1 MSESV
6 GRAYLPTGQS
16 LPISRENRERRRP
29 PGGKKP
35 RPEHESEESPEQ
47 APPAPPAAT
56 TGQTDVEETG
66 HLDVLM

>member
-16 LPISRENRERRRP
+16 LPISRDNRQQRRS

-35 RPEHESEESPEQ
+35 RPGAAEEGPE
-47 APPAPPAAT
+47 APTPPAAAP
-56 TGQTDVEETG
+56 GGEDIEETG

>member
-16 LPISRENRERRRP
+16 LPISRDNPRQRRS

-35 RPEHESEESPEQ
+35 RPGAAEEGPESP
-47 APPAPPAAT
+47 PPPAAP
-56 TGQTDVEETG
+56 GGDDDIEETG